1 MFVTGWGAA
10 LGSTAVPIEQVERE
24 FDVPAGKLLHGA
36 RLTTLHRASA
46 GEDEVSLARVAAQ
59 QALETASIA
68 ARDLDWIF
76 ATGETMLGVPALG
89 AALHSALAAPGDC
102 SVVDVGG
109 GCAGVVNCL
118 ILADALLA
126 AGKAKNILVVS
137 ADVHSR
143 LFTPGKVAG
152 EFGGLFGDGASAL
165 MLQAS
170 ASGDSEPYRLRTH
183 LGGCAG
189 EFASAIVVR
198 PDATTGIDL
207 RFDGAVLTRAAM
219 DQMALVLGQLET
231 ASGRDRASASAFV
244 IHQPNPR
251 IVEMFAR
258 RAGIPLEKIPAVSKL
273 SGNLGSSTCG
283 VALSKA
289 LAQQSTKPH
298 RQRGPIFII
307 GIGPGLLWA
316 GAVLE

>member
-1 MFVTGWGAA
+1 MFVTGWGSA

-24 FDVPAGKLLHGA
+24 FGVSAGKLLHGA
-36 RLTTLHRASA
+36 GLTTLRRASA
-46 GEDEVSLARVAAQ
+46 AEDEVSLAGVAAQ
-59 QALETASIA
+59 QALNTAGIA
-68 ARDLDWIF
+68 TCDLDSIL

-89 AALHSALAAPGDC
+89 AAVHAALDAPSDC
-102 SVVDVGG
+102 SVMDVGG
-109 GCAGVVNCL
+109 GCAGVVACL

-143 LFTPGKVAG
+143 LFTPGKVPG

-165 MLQAS
+165 VLQAGR
-170 ASGDSEPYRLRTH
+170 AGDSEPYRILTH

-198 PDATTGIDL
+198 PDAATGIDL
-207 RFDGAVLTRAAM
+207 RFDGQALTRAAM
-219 DQMALVLGQLET
+219 DQMALVLDRLET
-231 ASGRDRASASAFV
+231 ASGHDRASASAFV

-258 RAGIPLEKIPAVSKL
+258 RAGIPLEKIPAVSKI

-283 VALSKA
+283 VALTQA
-289 LAQQSTKPH
+289 LEEQRTKL
-298 RQRGPIFII
+298 RSQRGPILIV

>member
-1 MFVTGWGAA
+1 M
-10 LGSTAVPIEQVERE
+10 AVPIDRVERE
-24 FDVPAGKLLHGA
+24 FGVPAGKLLHGA
-36 RLTTLHRASA
+36 GLTTLRRASA
-46 GEDEVSLARVAAQ
+46 GEDEVSLGRVAAQ
-59 QALETASIA
+59 QALDTAGIA
-68 ARDLDWIF
+68 ARDLDWIL

-89 AALHSALAAPGDC
+89 AAVHAALDAAGDC
-102 SVVDVGG
+102 RVIDVGG
-109 GCAGVVNCL
+109 ACAGGVNCL

-143 LFTPGKVAG
+143 IFTPGKVPG

-165 MLQAS
+165 VLQAGT
-170 ASGDSEPYRLRTH
+170 SGHSLAYGMLTH

-198 PDATTGIDL
+198 PDAATGIDL
-207 RFDGAVLTRAAM
+207 RFQGEALTRAAM
-219 DQMALVLGQLET
+219 DQMALVLKRLET

-258 RAGIPLEKIPAVSKL
+258 HERLPLDKIPAVSSI

-283 VALSKA
+283 IALSQA
-289 LAQQSTKPH
+289 LKEQSAKP
-298 RQRGPIFII
+298 RSQRGPIFIV